1 MIFLLT
7 IALGGAVLWHFES
20 RRKDEARRNPV
31 DVDPIAPAVEGGID
45 GTGEGPGGVE
55 FPGAGGP
62 DAGTPD
68 GGTPGAGTS
77 GDGAEEFIRPGEFI
91 RMSGP
96 QTSQRPRQ
104 TEDGARLHI
113 RAEDSE
119 TMNRLGTALRLIGVV
134 GEAYVLSPATE
145 REVLR
150 TRLNAESGLLE
161 LEEGAGGAVMSGAL
175 VEVDLEEVVVEQ
187 LRETPL
193 APLII
198 EAPRMNVHFIDEEIR
213 SLEKDLVTFRSRDLR
228 GWGRALV
235 ADTESG
241 RLEFNDGADV
251 TIDLGET
258 EFGDS
263 LVAHIQTPEGGTLRL
278 IEEAPDDRGRRIVRV
293 IAREGVH
300 AEIRDERTS
309 GASGDDARPGL
320 TLDAKSLDAWVVF
333 EDGAEEPHLQRVR
346 ADGAVRIRRERD
358 TYEGDTA
365 LLKFDARGEPESVVL
380 EDEPRL
386 TYGLVDADGVETEVT
401 VSGLGPL
408 TGYFLGLPDE
418 DGGAERQ
425 ARFEFLGPG
434 RIEAV
439 DRLTDVTFRAA
450 ARGRGVPGSDEAA
463 VSLEGDVRLV
473 APEGTLSTERV
484 DLRQSAD
491 GTLRVVAES
500 PTRITHRDVDA
511 GEDHRFIAQ
520 GRLSGRLTDDG
531 WFVDEAERV
540 FAESLGDEPYRVEAG
555 RVEDVDIRRGTL
567 HASTDV
573 VYRTAL
579 GAAYAPL
586 ALVREEDTVRL
597 VGTAEDPVELH
608 FTPED
613 RELELDAADAVGVRT
628 GFVFAPE
635 VTLSREG
642 VSATGGVA
650 ASLETLDG
658 VFSIDCDALD
668 VDREVTGAS
677 FEDAGD
683 PTGVGALVPRAGE
696 IGRFEARVVREAR
709 YDAADASAVFT
720 ADRLEVDA
728 PLVEALGEDGGSSEG
743 VDVDPFRETVV
754 RAFGSVVG
762 HMETYLPGD
771 PAAPD
776 APREVV
782 ETLDFRMADMTFV
795 RGVSRDPGA
804 PAKDSEAPFRLTGET
819 VEEFRLESEGRLFEI
834 DCAQIEVD
842 GEFGPARM
850 PDGDAEIGPD
860 GERPRPDLTGSTLVA
875 RGDVDLVFRAAPDEP
890 QLTADGESLVIVDG
904 ERGTLSAAQG
914 QRVRASGTMPR
925 SDIPYELF
933 ASRLD
938 FSETTLEGELVE
950 VVFARNV
957 RTAGTGIPI
966 KEAKAPRMY
975 ASETAVVLEGT
986 DEDRV
991 WARTLDESGLGGI
1004 LRLRKIT
1011 IDPQALREDENGG
1024 EEAADDADGG
1034 APMRSVRPFE
1044 PVSPPAAPQGDEQD
1058 EQDETEP
1065 IQIEGPLDFE
1075 GDDGLKVYADQL
1087 ARTADGR
1094 TVTDELTAILPG
1106 GQIDLDLRGLTFD
1119 IEMFVS
1125 PQEGK
1130 DYLIEADRGAIRGYD
1145 DARGLPWSFE
1155 FASLDMEAIDDEIL
1169 VTIVAPRITVGQ
1181 DYARADY
1188 IAFWVDR
1195 ARWRAKI
1202 IEMRRGTPVPDTF
1215 PGDEARD
1222 AVDDRPSFL
1231 AELLFEVKSE
1241 RYGRYIRALFMEGGV
1256 EIARADERAAKGTR
1270 LYLGLD
1276 DGVAWLED
1284 AELVYPLQTRG
1295 EEVPLRVR
1303 TERLETDETG
1313 RLIADGATLTTCD
1326 HDVPHFVVR
1335 TNQFRLEPREDK
1347 RWRFNATGNRLQF
1360 QGGWQLPLPGIGNV
1374 VLDEEFGV
1382 EGFENEAGEVTPLS
1396 DIGIARTARFGT
1408 VLGAAFRFDT
1418 GAVGRWIGERIGMD
1432 TSKISGK
1439 WDTEAQYL
1447 ASRGP
1452 LVGLGLSLREREPGD
1467 DPDEDFRLDA
1477 FVTGIPDDGADR
1489 GTVRVPESE
1498 RDTGRFWGWIRS
1510 RYPIVRGEWL
1520 DVAVASQTDAGVQ
1533 PEFYEGEFLRFEQ
1546 RDTFVR
1552 WRKSYGADYLTSGLQ
1567 KRIDDFRS
1575 QKEELPSFLAYRGE
1589 REIGVLG
1596 GTPLL
1601 WGGAFETG
1609 YFTRREGEEFRDI
1622 FSDLP
1627 GGAARGVGDFETAR
1641 ADLVQRVSMPFDTG
1655 TAGLRITPFVEG
1667 RGTAWSN
1674 DVADEGDPARAAM
1687 ETGVELST
1695 TLHKVTRDG
1704 YLHALAP
1711 RLSASKLAAYEESG
1725 GAPVPL
1731 DQVERRPYGD
1741 RLEAGLRA
1749 IWLRPR
1755 TFENLDFDLRATR
1768 IQSRED
1774 GLDDTTRFGALAQ
1787 WITRYGDGEGQFGL
1801 SHDARYDA
1809 ESGDTVYSRSALAW
1823 KPNDE
1828 FLAEIRYGQA
1838 LAFDEQSELF
1848 ETGAFVTRTRLDPK
1862 WEVEGRYVWDLQN
1875 DEHLLTEFTLR
1886 RFAHDFVFDLT
1897 FQDRAGEGGTNLSFS
1912 LLPLLGWTRDRLGLL
1927 DQQR

>member
-1 MIFLLT
+1 VIFLLT
-7 IALGGAVLWHFES
+7 IAIGGAVLWHFES
-20 RRKDEARRNPV
+20 RRKDEARRNPI
-31 DVDPIAPAVEGGID
+31 DVDPIAPADDGGA
-45 GTGEGPGGVE
+45 GAGAPGDQV
-55 FPGAGGP
+55 PGAEP
-62 DAGTPD
+62 D
-68 GGTPGAGTS
+68 
-77 GDGAEEFIRPGEFI
+77 EFIRPGEFI

-104 TEDGARLHI
+104 TPDGARLQI

-119 TMNRLGTALRLIGVV
+119 TMNRLGTSLRLIDVI
-134 GEAYVLSPATE
+134 GEAYVLSTVTG

-150 TRLNAESGLLE
+150 TRLNAASGLLE
-161 LEEGAGGAVMSGAL
+161 LEDSSGGSVMSGAL

-193 APLII
+193 APLTI
-198 EAPRMNVHFIDEEIR
+198 EAPRMNAHLIDEEIR

-263 LVAHIQTPEGGTLRL
+263 LVAHIQTPEGGTLRM
-278 IEEAPDDRGRRIVRV
+278 IEEGNIEEISEGEDGAGRRVVRV

-300 AEIRDERTS
+300 AEIRDERTT
-309 GASGDDARPGL
+309 GRTDDDVRPEI

-333 EDGAEEPHLQRVR
+333 EDGAERPRLQRVR

-358 TYEGDTA
+358 LYEGDTA
-365 LLKFDARGEPESVVL
+365 LLKFDARGEAESVVL

-386 TYGLVDADGVETEVT
+386 TYGLVDADGAETEVT

-408 TGYFLGLPDE
+408 TGYFIGLPED

-439 DRLTDVTFRAA
+439 DRLTDVTFRTA
-450 ARGRGVPGSDEAA
+450 ARGRGVPGTDEAD

-484 DLRQSAD
+484 DLRQAAD
-491 GTLRVVAES
+491 GTVRVTAES
-500 PTRITHRDVDA
+500 PTRITHRDVEQGA
-511 GEDHRFIAQ
+511 DHRFIAQ
-520 GRLSGRLTDDG
+520 GGLRGRLTDDG
-531 WFVDEAERV
+531 WFVDEAESV

-555 RVEDVDIRRGTL
+555 RVEDVDVGRGTL
-567 HASTDV
+567 RASTDV

-579 GAAYAPL
+579 GAAFAPL
-586 ALVREEDTVRL
+586 ALVREQDTLRL

-635 VTLSREG
+635 VTVSREG
-642 VSATGGVA
+642 VAATGGVA

-677 FEDAGD
+677 FEDEDGPA
-683 PTGVGALVPRAGE
+683 GVGALVPRAGE
-696 IGRFEARVVREAR
+696 IGRLEARVVREAR
-709 YDAADASAVFT
+709 YDAADSSAVFT
-720 ADRLEVDA
+720 TERLEVDA
-728 PLVEALGEDGGSSEG
+728 PLVEARGEDGAASDG
-743 VDVDPFRETVV
+743 VDVDPFRETTF
-754 RAFGSVVG
+754 RAFGGVVG
-762 HMETYLPGD
+762 RMQSYV
-771 PAAPD
+771 
-776 APREVV
+776 PREIGGPDGPR
-782 ETLDFRMADMTFV
+782 EALQTLDFRMDAMTLV
-795 RGVSRDPGA
+795 RGVARDPDA
-804 PAKDSEAPFRLTGET
+804 RARDAEAPFRLTGEV
-819 VEEFRLESEGRLFEI
+819 VEEFRLEGDGRLFEI
-834 DCAQIEVD
+834 DCAEIEVD
-842 GEFGPARM
+842 GEFGAARM
-850 PDGDAEIGPD
+850 PDDGAGEGEDGEA

-875 RGDVDLVFRAAPDEP
+875 RGDVDVVFRAAADQP
-890 QLTADGESLVIVDG
+890 QLTADGDVLTIVDG
-904 ERGTLSAAQG
+904 ERGTLAAAPG
-914 QRVRASGTMPR
+914 QRIRAAGTLPD
-925 SDIPYELF
+925 SDVPYELF

-938 FSETTLEGELVE
+938 FTEASLDGELVE
-950 VVFARNV
+950 IVFARSV
-957 RTAGTGIPI
+957 RSGAGGSGITI
-966 KEAKAPRMY
+966 KEAKAPRMS
-975 ASETAVVLEGT
+975 ANETIIRLEGT
-986 DEDRV
+986 PEQPV
-991 WARTLDESGLGGI
+991 WVRSIDPRSREVIVTTELV
-1004 LRLRKIT
+1004 T
-1011 IDPQALREDENGG
+1011 IDPTQLED
-1024 EEAADDADGG
+1024 ASDD
-1034 APMRSVRPFE
+1034 PPRRSLRPFE
-1044 PVSPPAAPQGDEQD
+1044 PVPQDPVPQDDDQDPSPVQFGSGAR
-1058 EQDETEP
+1058 
-1065 IQIEGPLDFE
+1065 IQR
-1075 GDDGLKVYADQL
+1075 DDGLLIEIDPPRKSEQGLTVADV
-1087 ARTADGR
+1087 TA
-1094 TVTDELTAILPG
+1094 VMPG
-1106 GQIDLDLRGLTFD
+1106 GQIDFDLRALTFD
-1119 IEMFVS
+1119 QRMFFG
-1125 PQEGK
+1125 PAPDE
-1130 DYLIEADRGAIRGYD
+1130 DYLIEAERGVVRGYD
-1145 DARGLPWSFE
+1145 AVRDAPWSFE
-1155 FASLDMEAIDDEIL
+1155 FASIDMEPLDDEIL

-1181 DYARADY
+1181 DRARADY
-1188 IAFWVDR
+1188 IAFWIDR
-1195 ARWRAKI
+1195 ARWRATI
-1202 IEMRRGTPVPDTF
+1202 ANVFGGAPMPESF
-1215 PGDEARD
+1215 PGDDEDDPARQ
-1222 AVDDRPSFL
+1222 RPSFL
-1231 AELLFEVKSE
+1231 SELLFEVKSE

-1418 GAVGRWIGERIGMD
+1418 GAVGRWIGERVGMD

-1477 FVTGIPDDGADR
+1477 FVTGIPDDGPDR

-1533 PEFYEGEFLRFEQ
+1533 PEFYEGDFLRFEQ

-1552 WRKSYGADYLTSGLQ
+1552 WRKSFGADYLTSGLQ

-1589 REIGVLG
+1589 REIGALG
-1596 GTPLL
+1596 GAPLL
-1601 WGGAFETG
+1601 WGGTFETG
-1609 YFTRREGEEFRDI
+1609 YFTRREGEAFRDI

-1641 ADLVQRVSMPFDTG
+1641 ADLVQRVSVPFETG
-1655 TAGLRITPFVEG
+1655 TAGLRLTPFVEG
-1667 RGTAWSN
+1667 TGTAWSN
-1674 DVADEGDPARAAM
+1674 DVADEGDPARAAL

-1711 RLSASKLAAYEESG
+1711 RLSASTLAVYEEAG

-1731 DQVERRPYGD
+1731 AQVERRAYGD

-1768 IQSRED
+1768 IQNRED
-1774 GLDDTTRFGALAQ
+1774 GLGDTTRFGALAQ
-1787 WITRYGDGEGQFGL
+1787 WITRYGDGEGQVGL

-1828 FLAEIRYGQA
+1828 FLAEVRYGQA
-1838 LAFDEQSELF
+1838 LAFDERSELF
-1848 ETGAFVTRTRLDPK
+1848 ETGAFLARTRLDPK
-1862 WEVEGRYVWDLQN
+1862 WEVEGRYVWDIQN

-1897 FQDRAGEGGTNLSFS
+1897 FQDRAGEGGTNVSVS